1 MLINV
6 QFLWAHMDILLAS
19 LILVITSKTIVVAV
33 VVRAFGYSSKNAFL
47 VSTLLCVIWSSWYY
61 LNTRCIFKEFVGALR
76 KSWTKVPL
84 GVCY

>member
-47 VSTLLCVIWSSWYY
+47 VSTLLYVMVLFKHSGH
-61 LNTRCIFKEFVGALR
+61 IFNEYMTIVGTLK
-76 KSWTKVPL
+76 KSWTKFSL

>member
-47 VSTLLCVIWSSWYY
+47 VSTLLCHRVKLVLLKHSG
-61 LNTRCIFKEFVGALR
+61 CIFKEFVGILR